1 MNERLSERPAPL
13 AKEEVVV
20 TRFILALIGVS
31 GFILLTAVGSLIR
44 IPLPFTPVPVTL
56 QTFFVLL
63 SGAILGRRLGPLS
76 QGGYVCLGVFGVPLF
91 AGGGGYRHI
100 LGPTGGYL
108 IGFIVASWIVGRLLD
123 SGKGLSFIKVSLVM
137 ALASLVIYLLG
148 ALHLAL
154 FVNAGLRKAILMGVL
169 PFIPGDTLKLLV
181 AAVLYWRFSRR
192 LNKLFPR

>member
-1 MNERLSERPAPL
+1 MDEKLIERPAPV
-13 AKEEVVV
+13 AKEEAVA
-20 TRFILALIGVS
+20 TRFIYAIIGVS
-31 GFILLTAVGSLIR
+31 VLIVLTAVGALIR

-63 SGAILGRRLGPLS
+63 SGALLGRRLGPLS

-91 AGGGGYRHI
+91 AGGGGYLHI

-108 IGFIVASWIVGRLLD
+108 TGFIVASWIVGRLLD
-123 SGKGLSFIKVSLVM
+123 SGKDLSFIKVLPVM

-148 ALHLAL
+148 TLHLAL
-154 FVNAGLRKAILMGVL
+154 VVNVGFRKAISMGVL
-169 PFIPGDTLKLLV
+169 PFIAGDTLKLL
-181 AAVLYWRFSRR
+181 AAALLYWRFNGR